1 MRKLTGIEESL
12 DNVFLCYLKGPKYGL
27 GIEPFQITLWPNCS
41 VEVLTEK
48 SPTNA
53 FIRASEKIWGRYS
66 FKKKNYH
73 KKQKVSR
80 ILLQTGAYFYWLNQ
94 NSGQYKLEESI
105 PLTNLYILNTENIPS
120 ELEEVLMLAFKLNWQ
135 KEYLEYAY
143 DRLFSIQNII
153 WVIQRQLKKEG
164 EV

>member
-1 MRKLTGIEESL
+1 VEKLTGKDESL
-12 DNVFLCYLKGPKYGL
+12 ENVFLCYLKGPKYGL

-48 SPTNA
+48 SRINA
-53 FIRASEKIWGRYS
+53 YIRASEYIWGRFS

-80 ILLQTGAYFYWLNQ
+80 IVLPSGAYFSWLNQ
-94 NSGQYKLEESI
+94 NSGQYKLEESV

-120 ELEEVLMLAFKLNWQ
+120 ELEEVLMVAFKLDMQ
-135 KEYLEYAY
+135 KEYLAYAF
-143 DRLFSIQNII
+143 DRLWSIQNII
-153 WVIQRQLKKEG
+153 WVIQRQLTKEG
-164 EV
+164 DV